1 MIVLQTLTRLLAFV
15 GKELVEVLRR
25 PGAIVSLIIGPFVI
39 MALFGIGYQ
48 GYRNPLRTILVIPP
62 ESGLPTDVQSYQ
74 QVTPG
79 MDVQQVVPDAATA
92 EQRLRDRQVDLVIL
106 APPDVKSRF
115 QSGQQSTIKVE
126 INESDPVK
134 QAYAGVLAAQMS
146 SEVNRQIIREAAG
159 QGEQY
164 AIQAGQQQA
173 SRIPPDVIAQPTK
186 ADLVNVAPATPSVVS
201 FFGPA
206 VLALML
212 EHMAVTLVALSLV
225 RERTTGLIE
234 LFRVAPIH
242 SWEIIVGKVLAFG
255 FLGAV
260 IGGITLVL
268 LVGFLHV
275 PMLGDP
281 GTLALVLALLVLA
294 SLGLGVL
301 IAVVS
306 DSERQAVQLSLL
318 VLLAA
323 VFFSGFVLDIDQFI
337 APVRALAYAL
347 PVTHGIRLA
356 QDVMLEGWTNVPWH
370 FAALGGIAAVLLLLS
385 WVLLRRGMARS

>member
-268 LVGFLHV
+268 LVGFIHV